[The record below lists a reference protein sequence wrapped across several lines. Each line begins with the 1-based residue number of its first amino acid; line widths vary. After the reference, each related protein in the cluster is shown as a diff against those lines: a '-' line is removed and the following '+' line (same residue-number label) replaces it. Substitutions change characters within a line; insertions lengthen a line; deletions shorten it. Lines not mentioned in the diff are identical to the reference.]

1 MLDYVRDTLKL
12 NFDGIWLDM
21 NEATNNCNGYC
32 YKDQM
37 VDTTAKANIFYVPG
51 GRDIESMAITFD
63 AKHANGQTEMD
74 IHNMFSYY
82 QVKAAYDYQLENKKR
97 PYVLTRSNFPGVGQY
112 GHHWLGDNFQTEEY
126 LRLSVEQ
133 MYSYSLFGMPFIGSD
148 ICGFNAVGPQTLE
161 GLAPLCTRW
170 H

>member
-1 MLDYVRDTLKL
+1 MPVYVDDNHKAHIRFVPIIDVGVARQEKILGQSYVARQKGLDAGVFLNAPKGGALIGNSWPGDVYWPDFTKKEAVEWFHQMLDYVRDTLKL

-82 QVKAAYDYQLENKKR
+82 
-97 PYVLTRSNFPGVGQY
+97 
-112 GHHWLGDNFQTEEY
+112 
-126 LRLSVEQ
+126 
-133 MYSYSLFGMPFIGSD
+133 
-148 ICGFNAVGPQTLE
+148 
-161 GLAPLCTRW
+161 
-170 H
+170 

>member
-1 MLDYVRDTLKL
+1 MGVARQEKILGQSYVARQKGLDAGVFLNAPKGGALIGNSWPGDVYWPDFTKKEAVEWFHQMLDYVRDTLKL

-82 QVKAAYDYQLENKKR
+82 
-97 PYVLTRSNFPGVGQY
+97 
-112 GHHWLGDNFQTEEY
+112 
-126 LRLSVEQ
+126 
-133 MYSYSLFGMPFIGSD
+133 
-148 ICGFNAVGPQTLE
+148 
-161 GLAPLCTRW
+161 
-170 H
+170 